1 MATEK
6 KHEEPP
12 VERIVLAFGE
22 AAPAAEAAA
31 IAAALAKG
39 LEVSLVALLVED
51 ERLLRLAELPIA
63 REMGFTSALLRP
75 VGREEVER
83 ALRVQAERARRLIER
98 VAESFALSWT
108 LEVVRGNLLRA
119 ALERVGP
126 GDLVVLWR
134 GARYAPAPQA
144 RGARARRTA
153 AAAPSAIVVV
163 WSAGAAGSRALHTGR
178 ALARVTG
185 GDLVLLAHDS
195 ERVAV
200 DADRLGARI
209 RRLAEFS
216 TRSVMRLLREAHA
229 GLLVVARDALD
240 EPVTDACEQLACPI
254 CLVA

>member
-1 MATEK
+1 M
-6 KHEEPP
+6 
-12 VERIVLAFGE
+12 LALGE

-39 LEVSLVALLVED
+39 LEASLAALLVED

-63 REMGFTSALLRP
+63 REIGFTSVQPRP
-75 VGREEVER
+75 VDREELER
-83 ALRVQAERARRLIER
+83 ALRVQAQRARRLIEQ
-98 VAESFALSWT
+98 VAQSFALSWS

-119 ALERVGP
+119 ALQRVGP
-126 GDLVVLWR
+126 GDLVVIWR

-144 RGARARRTA
+144 RRAAGRKTA
-153 AAAPSAIVVV
+153 AVPPAIVVV
-163 WSAGAAGSRALHTGR
+163 WSAGAAGARALRTGR

-195 ERVAV
+195 ERIPAGT
-200 DADRLGARI
+200 DRLNARVH
-209 RRLAEFS
+209 RLAEFS
-216 TRSVMRLLREAHA
+216 ARSVIRLLRGAHA